1 MPTCYQCIY
10 LTPTN
15 PILWRKPICPNQ
27 QNNTEILL
35 QNIHEVCMVALC
47 KIVIKFDPLL
57 LFMKIDAITL
67 IYGLKL
73 TLSIPNTTHI
83 YIRKLY
89 NQAGI

>member
-1 MPTCYQCIY
+1 LHY
-10 LTPTN
+10 
-15 PILWRKPICPNQ
+15 
-27 QNNTEILL
+27 
-35 QNIHEVCMVALC
+35 V

-57 LFMKIDAITL
+57 PFMKIDAITL

-73 TLSIPNTTHI
+73 TLSIHNATHI